1 MLLMSAPIASR
12 IAASV
17 VLASDASSAPYA
29 GARFFRESQSQSG
42 LLAEAPRP
50 PHPGRTFWTTPERA
64 LILIKRRR
72 RLEPAKA
79 CLDVYR

>member
-17 VLASDASSAPYA
+17 ALASDASSASSTR
-29 GARFFRESQSQSG
+29 ARAFESLNLSPGCWQRLLVLLIRGEQSG
-42 LLAEAPRP
+42 PRP
-50 PHPGRTFWTTPERA
+50 SER